1 MKNEIKAMDQLKV
14 QSFFTIKRRYCFL
27 DSHNKPIFV
36 FFRKKVKVEESNYFV
51 CLTTVL
57 KGQF

>member
-1 MKNEIKAMDQLKV
+1 MMKNETKAIDHWKV
-14 QSFFTIKRRYCFL
+14 QSSFTTALLFFGQPQQTNFCL
-27 DSHNKPIFV
+27 
-36 FFRKKVKVEESNYFV
+36 FRKKVKVEESNYFV